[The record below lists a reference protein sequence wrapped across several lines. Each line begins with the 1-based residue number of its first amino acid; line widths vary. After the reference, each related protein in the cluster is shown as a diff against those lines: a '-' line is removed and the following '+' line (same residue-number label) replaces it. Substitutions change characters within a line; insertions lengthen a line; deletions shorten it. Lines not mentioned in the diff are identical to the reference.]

1 MAQPLTP
8 ELLLYAYQQG
18 VFPMADPDEDNA
30 IYWYRPDP
38 RAIIPLNVFRV
49 SKNLAKTVRRGV
61 FDVTYDQ
68 AFETVMRA
76 CANRDTTWISDEIV
90 AVYTELHQMGCAH
103 AVACWKDGELV
114 GGLYGVA
121 LGGAFFG
128 ESMFHRVRDASKVA
142 LVHLV
147 EHLRARGYV
156 LLDIQFSTPH
166 LEQFGCIEIPAD
178 DYEMRLQEAL
188 MLAVT
193 W

>member
-156 LLDIQFSTPH
+156 LLDI
-166 LEQFGCIEIPAD
+166 
-178 DYEMRLQEAL
+178 
-188 MLAVT
+188 
-193 W
+193 